1 MINRNLLAAFAGS
14 LLISSLGLTFATEA
28 IAADNFANALPNLN
42 IIAQNSPQPQ
52 QENPGSPHRPDFA
65 AAAKQLGVSEAELIK
80 ALGLPEKPPTGANG
94 RPDGPPPKPD
104 FAGAAKKLGV
114 TEEQLIKAL
123 GIPPHHRPD
132 FAGAAKKLGV
142 SEKDLIAALGI
153 PDKPP
158 TGANGRPDG
167 SPPKPDFAGA
177 AKKLG
182 VSEEQLINAL
192 GVPPH
197 PPGDREENRPAPN
210 L

>member
-1 MINRNLLAAFAGS
+1 MINRNLLAAS
-14 LLISSLGLTFATEA
+14 LVISSLGLTFVTKA
-28 IAADNFANALPNLN
+28 IALPKLNL
-42 IIAQNSPQPQ
+42 IAQNSPQPQ
-52 QENPGSPHRPDFA
+52 QENPHHRPDFA
-65 AAAKQLGVSEAELIK
+65 AAAKKLGVSEAELIK

-114 TEEQLIKAL
+114 SEEQLINAL
-123 GIPPHHRPD
+123 GVPPHQRPD

-153 PDKPP
+153 PEKPP

-167 SPPKPDFAGA
+167 PPPKPDFAGA

-192 GVPPH
+192 GIPPH
-197 PPGDREENRPAPN
+197 PPGDPSKSTP
-210 L
+210 